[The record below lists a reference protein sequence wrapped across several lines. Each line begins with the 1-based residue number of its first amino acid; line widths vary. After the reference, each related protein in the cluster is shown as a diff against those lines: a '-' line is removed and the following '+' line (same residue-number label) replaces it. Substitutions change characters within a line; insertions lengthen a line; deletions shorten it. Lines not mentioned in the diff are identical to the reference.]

1 MADDRDQGEEIH
13 ASYNDERD
21 YVCRTWQ
28 LEPKLRFL
36 YWNSALE
43 APGIDAIL
51 QRVSC
56 WSPCK
61 NQIWAIFYRFRDM
74 AAQKYLTTCSARIYT
89 CACDHS
95 QVVPTRYAR
104 QAWFNTC
111 QPRQANHSTSLQKQK
126 RKRLKPYSTINCAF
140 LLIYIEFTHHIP
152 YWVVLLAYGK
162 FHDHF
167 NQLQ

>member
-51 QRVSC
+51 QRVSLETV
-56 WSPCK
+56 
-61 NQIWAIFYRFRDM
+61 IFFDYQEM
-74 AAQKYLTTCSARIYT
+74 IS
-89 CACDHS
+89 
-95 QVVPTRYAR
+95 
-104 QAWFNTC
+104 
-111 QPRQANHSTSLQKQK
+111 
-126 RKRLKPYSTINCAF
+126 
-140 LLIYIEFTHHIP
+140 
-152 YWVVLLAYGK
+152 
-162 FHDHF
+162 
-167 NQLQ
+167 